1 MGLLCGCCFDQGGC
15 SGVHLDTHSGSRFS
29 GSWIYL
35 KAQLWVGTQWGWGVM
50 QRLLLVGVYAEAWL
64 STCSSSG
71 CAEKKAPVPL
81 GFCLELSSLFAGR
94 HGPVLGARA
103 AAAMAA
109 SE

>member
-1 MGLLCGCCFDQGGC
+1 MGGLCGCCFDQGGC
-15 SGVHLDTHSGSRFS
+15 SGVHLDTFRLRFS

-35 KAQLWVGTQWGWGVM
+35 KVQLWVGTQWRWGVM
-50 QRLLLVGVYAEAWL
+50 QRLLLVGVHAEAGV

-71 CAEKKAPVPL
+71 CAGKKAPVPL
-81 GFCLELSSLFAGR
+81 GFCLELFSLLAGR
-94 HGPVLGARA
+94 HGPVLAART